1 MGNNFATGSTLYQN
15 FIAERNEILKHKWLE
30 SEKAGHD
37 IGWEKS
43 LVDWVFNHRGEWQKS
58 KHNFKY
64 NTKEIIQD
72 RD

>member
-15 FIAERNEILKHKWLE
+15 FIAERDEILKHKWLE